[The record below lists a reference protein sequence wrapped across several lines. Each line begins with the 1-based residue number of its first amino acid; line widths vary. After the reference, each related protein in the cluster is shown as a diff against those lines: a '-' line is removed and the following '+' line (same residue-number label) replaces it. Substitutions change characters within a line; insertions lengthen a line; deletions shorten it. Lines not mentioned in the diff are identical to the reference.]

1 MANSIVLRLK
11 KSFVLR
17 WYMQKQ
23 AISPMKS
30 PVLTWNGTASY
41 RIIYDRLRK
50 KSRLATA
57 MRMTRTVTM

>member
-23 AISPMKS
+23 AISSMKS
-30 PVLTWNGTASY
+30 PVLTMGSICSS
-41 RIIYDRLRK
+41 IIYDRLRK

>member
-30 PVLTWNGTASY
+30 PVLTMGSISSS
-41 RIIYDRLRK
+41 IIYDRLRK